1 MIMIATG
8 IVAVALATVDHHRTL
23 KRMHGEYRTG
33 GRSVAIV
40 VAAIVS
46 GLGLLALGAALFRA

>member
-8 IVAVALATVDHHRTL
+8 IIALALATIDHRRNLEQLRADFGTHR
-23 KRMHGEYRTG
+23 
-33 GRSVAIV
+33 RSVSMA

-46 GLGLLALGAALFRA
+46 GLGLLALAAALFRA